1 MFSKDYKK
9 ETAQEWAQNPL
20 SERFLYFVIYL
31 RPSNNSRAS
40 FTVFTDSS
48 GYSYELLRD
57 LLWPMRRC
65 DRVKRSKNKNGGN
78 WTCQKGKSWKT

>member
-1 MFSKDYKK
+1 MFSNDYKK

-20 SERFLYFVIYL
+20 SERFLYFVNL

-57 LLWPMRRC
+57 LL
-65 DRVKRSKNKNGGN
+65 
-78 WTCQKGKSWKT
+78 

>member
-1 MFSKDYKK
+1 MFSNGYKK

-20 SERFLYFVIYL
+20 SERFLYVANYL
-31 RPSNNSRAS
+31 HPSNNSRAS

-57 LLWPMRRC
+57 L
-65 DRVKRSKNKNGGN
+65 
-78 WTCQKGKSWKT
+78 